1 MKLQDCDCGGIPEVT
16 YKINE
21 HSDFAIACTNCDN
34 STPKCDSLSEAV
46 SLWNQIYCCALPPY
60 EIETA

>member
-21 HSDFAIACTNCDN
+21 HSDFVVVCTNCEN
-34 STPKCDSLSEAV
+34 RTPMCDSLSEAV
-46 SLWNQIYCCALPPY
+46 SLWNQVYCCTLPRY
-60 EIETA
+60 EFDIA